1 MRFCRSCLW
10 GVASLRGLAL
20 LALLIAPV
28 LPLRGGEPG
37 PATTHPAA
45 VTRVLTNGV
54 ATNAVADV
62 PPPLD
67 SSPNE
72 IKIVFFWL
80 GPLMLF
86 LLLAMFNLAQMFR
99 SRSGQETLAKA
110 LVNCLGFV
118 LVFWLWTTFGIDHT
132 RGLRAY
138 LTSPAPPGASA
149 QVWCGVA
156 SAAAM
161 FAFLFVLEALGDLTT
176 GNSYLQATTVFLS
189 CVALYLLS
197 PLMGLLWDA
206 PRLLSSRLFHI
217 STGMVIGGILY
228 VILLLF
234 YLGKRKTKGAFPTWA
249 DPSQA
254 K

>member
-1 MRFCRSCLW
+1 MLRARSMPL
-10 GVASLRGLAL
+10 L
-20 LALLIAPV
+20 LALSWLGLFAAPKLPLSGQETHADTAAGTVTNVMATNPVAAPV
-28 LPLRGGEPG
+28 
-37 PATTHPAA
+37 T
-45 VTRVLTNGV
+45 
-54 ATNAVADV
+54 
-62 PPPLD
+62 PPD
-67 SSPNE
+67 SSPNDV
-72 IKIVFFWL
+72 KIVILWL

-110 LVNCLGFV
+110 LVNALGFV
-118 LVFWLWTTFGIDHT
+118 LVFWIWTTFGIDHT

-138 LTSPAPPGASA
+138 LTGPAPLGASA

-161 FAFLFVLEALGDLTT
+161 FAFLFVLEALGDLTA
-176 GNSYLQATTVFLS
+176 GNSYLQAGTVFLS

-206 PRLLSSRLFHI
+206 RQLLTARLFHI
-217 STGMVIGGILY
+217 STGMVIGGMIY

-249 DPSQA
+249 DPS
-254 K
+254 KVR